1 MMSRSFFFFPYF
13 LIFFFFWGFVPP
25 QSTPMRC
32 IGAFEHGKL
41 TYNKV
46 ATLSLARFLH
56 GKCGGKGNDG
66 ARVEFFFFGS
76 YVGVKDDKEKKS

>member
-1 MMSRSFFFFPYF
+1 MMSRSFFFLPNF
-13 LIFFFFWGFVPP
+13 LFFWGLVPP

-66 ARVEFFFFGS
+66 ARGSFFFWFFTW
-76 YVGVKDDKEKKS
+76 V